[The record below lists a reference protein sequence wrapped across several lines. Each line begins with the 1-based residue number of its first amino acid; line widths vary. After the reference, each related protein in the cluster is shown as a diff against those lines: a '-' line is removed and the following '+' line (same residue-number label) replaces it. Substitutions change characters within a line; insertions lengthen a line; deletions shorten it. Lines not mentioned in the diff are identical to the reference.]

1 MSWAERSFAWADGQF
16 GLCLSVPPLGVVVL
30 GPGRVAIGE
39 KFALALLL
47 RPALLN
53 ECLCRR
59 KIGLGGF
66 QGVLLV
72 LAVQAREQVAL
83 GNLVPDVHEALD
95 DLAPDAEPQTAFMAC
110 PDFAGQGG
118 RPVELRHL
126 HPQSADERRLGGRRR
141 RLLASQ
147 KHEADDDRRSR
158 RPWHGIEILHGTNSA
173 DRLSAGA
180 AF

>member
-1 MSWAERSFAWADGQF
+1 MSWAERSFAWEEDKF

-30 GPGRVAIGE
+30 GPGRIAIGE
-39 KFALALLL
+39 KLALALLL
-47 RPALLN
+47 RPALLK
-53 ECLCRR
+53 ECLRR
-59 KIGLGGF
+59 RNIGLGGF

-95 DLAPDAEPQTAFMAC
+95 DLAPHAEPQIAFMAC
-110 PDFAGQGG
+110 LDFAGQGG
-118 RPVELRHL
+118 RPVELRRP
-126 HPQSADERRLGGRRR
+126 HPQSADERRLGRRR
-141 RLLASQ
+141 CRLLASQ

-158 RPWHGIEILHGTNSA
+158 RPWHGIDILHGTNSA
-173 DRLSAGA
+173 DQFSAGA